1 MIEISEQRRELYD
14 LILPSL
20 DFLKMKTGSIHHW
33 KMIKFKSQKGML
45 LLQEAEWLI
54 NLPYS
59 FQTVSIDEIESVRRG
74 RQSEGLSKHTDTSL
88 EDLCFS
94 IFFKGRKKNL
104 DLMASSEEE
113 ANKWVSAIEKVINNM
128 HNLSRQQKSEQYP

>member
-1 MIEISEQRRELYD
+1 
-14 LILPSL
+14 
-20 DFLKMKTGSIHHW
+20 
-33 KMIKFKSQKGML
+33 MIKFKSQGEVVITRGIMT
-45 LLQEAEWLI
+45 

-59 FQTVSIDEIESVRRG
+59 LQTVSIDEIESVRRG

-128 HNLSRQQKSEQYP
+128 RNLSRQQKSEQYPSQCQHLLSAFFGLFSLPV

>member
-1 MIEISEQRRELYD
+1 MLV
-14 LILPSL
+14 
-20 DFLKMKTGSIHHW
+20 
-33 KMIKFKSQKGML
+33 SQ
-45 LLQEAEWLI
+45 QAEWLK